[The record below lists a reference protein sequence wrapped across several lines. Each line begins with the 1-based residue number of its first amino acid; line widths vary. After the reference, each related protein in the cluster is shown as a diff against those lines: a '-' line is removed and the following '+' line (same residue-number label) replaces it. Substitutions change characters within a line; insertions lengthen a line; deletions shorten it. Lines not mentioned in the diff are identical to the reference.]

1 MEYKWAAN
9 IILCMES
16 IVQKGKYEAEVGRNI
31 SIWQQTFIYFFKK
44 KVKLKSAKNVMV
56 FFLFV
61 CFLSFFD
68 SCLYEKNWE
77 VSEVSVFSGD
87 KSIFQTLSCFTIL
100 ENKVTA
106 SCSSRH
112 F

>member
-1 MEYKWAAN
+1 MKQKW
-9 IILCMES
+9 E
-16 IVQKGKYEAEVGRNI
+16 G
-31 SIWQQTFIYFFKK
+31 TFPYGNKLLYIYIFKKK

-56 FFLFV
+56 FFSFV

-106 SCSSRH
+106 SCSSRL

>member
-9 IILCMES
+9 IILRMES

-31 SIWQQTFIYFFKK
+31 SIWQQTFILKK
-44 KVKLKSAKNVMV
+44 KGKVEICKKCDGV
-56 FFLFV
+56 V
-61 CFLSFFD
+61 CFLS
-68 SCLYEKNWE
+68 SLTRAYMKKNWE
-77 VSEVSVFSGD
+77 GSEVSVFSGD